1 MIQGGG
7 AVKEEVAKENRRK
20 IHQLRSQIT
29 SIMIHVSMTEEKTDI
44 RELEARWTCR
54 MRALNEI
61 NNNSNKTKMKN
72 E

>member
-1 MIQGGG
+1 MRQGGG

-44 RELEARWTCR
+44 RERRDGLAG
-54 MRALNEI
+54 
-61 NNNSNKTKMKN
+61 
-72 E
+72 